1 MAFNPQPKP
10 EKDEPI
16 KMTAYEFRKKYGN
29 KLEKRNRTPKKGK
42 GSEYSKLVKLLDDWF
57 SRYVRLNASNNE
69 GMAHCVSCNTYKQV
83 KYMDCG
89 HYFSRNK
96 KSTRWDLQN
105 VDIQCKGCNSSM
117 GNPTINNSFRTALI
131 DRGVALEELEV
142 KKNLTYKPEKFTLEF
157 EIEKYKKLVS
167 ELLEEKGLIKW
178 W

>member
-1 MAFNPQPKP
+1 
-10 EKDEPI
+10 
-16 KMTAYEFRKKYGN
+16 
-29 KLEKRNRTPKKGK
+29 
-42 GSEYSKLVKLLDDWF
+42 
-57 SRYVRLNASNNE
+57 
-69 GMAHCVSCNTYKQV
+69 
-83 KYMDCG
+83 
-89 HYFSRNK
+89 
-96 KSTRWDLQN
+96 
-105 VDIQCKGCNSSM
+105 M